1 MGLKTAIAN
10 AVASGFS
17 ALGSSSADGLQ
28 ASMTYTTVTTGAY
41 NPALGKTT
49 NTTTTSTFDV
59 IYYKVRDKEVD
70 GIKIKINDIRVIF
83 PQTRMANEPSQ
94 NDYVTLLGNKME
106 IVQYSQD
113 PAGATWTLFL
123 RGV

>member
-1 MGLKTAIAN
+1 MGLKTTIAN
-10 AVASGFS
+10 AVASGFN
-17 ALGSSSADGLQ
+17 ALGSSSEDGLQ
-28 ASMTYTTVTTGAY
+28 SSMVYTTVTTGAY
-41 NPALGKTT
+41 DPATGKTT
-49 NTTTTSTFDV
+49 NTTATSTFDV

-70 GIKIKINDIRVIF
+70 GIKVKINDIRVIF
-83 PQTRMANEPSQ
+83 PQSRMSSEPSQ

-106 IVQYSQD
+106 IIQYSQD